1 MVFARI
7 DALGQAFSFRQPTTD
22 EQWSLVRECV
32 AGCPTEAVGIAS
44 RPLRR
49 DLLKLFEGRDA
60 ATVAQI
66 ELELSYKDS
75 SHWQT
80 PKPFAT
86 GVYHFQTSAGMNR
99 LIEISA
105 GRYAG
110 MFDAMDAN
118 THESVCVFEHRCD
131 LLTCSNWRSS
141 DGHDYFIGRIY
152 ATCVRGHH
160 FACSS
165 GTEFQIFTWEMRLQS

>member
-7 DALGQAFSFRQPTTD
+7 DALGQAFSFRQPTTE

-44 RPLRR
+44 QPLRR
-49 DLLKLFEGRDA
+49 DLLKLFEGQDA

-75 SHWQT
+75 SHWQSA
-80 PKPFAT
+80 KPFTA
-86 GVYHFQTSAGMNR
+86 GLYHFQTSSGMDR
-99 LIEISA
+99 VIDIRA

-110 MFDAMDAN
+110 MFDASDAK
-118 THESVCVFEHRCD
+118 THETVCGFEHRCD
-131 LLTCSNWRSS
+131 LLTSSTWRSS
-141 DGHDYFIGRIY
+141 DRHDYFIGRID
-152 ATCVRGHH
+152 ATSVRGHH
-160 FACSS
+160 FTRNSA
-165 GTEFQIFTWEMRLQS
+165 TEFQIHAWEMRLHS

>member
-32 AGCPTEAVGIAS
+32 AGCPTETVGIAS
-44 RPLRR
+44 QPLRR
-49 DLLKLFEGRDA
+49 DLLKLFEGQDA

-75 SHWQT
+75 SHWQS
-80 PKPFAT
+80 PKPFTA
-86 GVYHFQTSAGMNR
+86 GLYHFQTSSGMDR
-99 LIEISA
+99 LIDIRA

-110 MFDAMDAN
+110 MFDASDAK
-118 THESVCVFEHRCD
+118 THETVCSFEHRCD
-131 LLTCSNWRSS
+131 LLTSSTWRSS
-141 DGHDYFIGRIY
+141 DRHDYFIGRID
-152 ATCVRGHH
+152 ATSVRGHH
-160 FACSS
+160 FTRNSA
-165 GTEFQIFTWEMRLQS
+165 TEFQIHTWEMRLHS